1 MLRISATAMPYEL
14 AVPALGRGPLA
25 GPVRAFASGTAN
37 LWPTM
42 FGYQF
47 VLEAQR

>member
-1 MLRISATAMPYEL
+1 MLRVGATAMPYEL
-14 AVPALGRGPLA
+14 AVPALGRAPLSGA
-25 GPVRAFASGTAN
+25 VRVFASGTAK